1 MSEDED
7 EENKKKMLD
16 LFIALIR
23 SMGNADSS
31 KEALYQL
38 AELRTEIAVNRAFD
52 GFNIEPEDALSLIR
66 EMDVTELSEEDI
78 EKRNVL
84 IAAISNLI
92 EFATCEEYHLY
103 KDVEKQG
110 EDYTD
115 EDWIDENLDDPL
127 SPFLNINHKYN
138 EVYADVEDSDIEYS
152 MAMALLWV
160 VEWDK
165 HTTLTYMT
173 QNDDRVRPWHYAL
186 QGFTARRDEFPEW
199 MIPPIEW
206 ACRCYLVAE
215 TEVSAKLDL
224 NAVAKQKTPKK
235 PKELD
240 GIFKES
246 VCKCGRIFSDEH
258 PYFQIDDK
266 DEDMLKGFVERLRQK
281 YYG

>member
-23 SMGNADSS
+23 SMGNADSRE
-31 KEALYQL
+31 EALYQL

-66 EMDVTELSEEDI
+66 EMDVTKLSEEDI

-103 KDVEKQG
+103 KDVEEQG

-127 SPFLNINHKYN
+127 SPFLNINHK
-138 EVYADVEDSDIEYS
+138 
-152 MAMALLWV
+152 
-160 VEWDK
+160 
-165 HTTLTYMT
+165 
-173 QNDDRVRPWHYAL
+173 
-186 QGFTARRDEFPEW
+186 
-199 MIPPIEW
+199 
-206 ACRCYLVAE
+206 
-215 TEVSAKLDL
+215 
-224 NAVAKQKTPKK
+224 
-235 PKELD
+235 
-240 GIFKES
+240 
-246 VCKCGRIFSDEH
+246 
-258 PYFQIDDK
+258 
-266 DEDMLKGFVERLRQK
+266 
-281 YYG
+281 